1 MCKLLSSKKI
11 EKKNK
16 RLIIHLS
23 LALQTQVT
31 ANDDQW
37 GHISELT
44 QMDRTT
50 LVNRQWYK
58 QNNVHQ

>member
-1 MCKLLSSKKI
+1 MQVIKFQKI